1 VSLDA
6 LGTPASATVAT
17 NTDTSEPPQQPAARV
32 AATMVRAGTLSSS
45 RCFDSR
51 TPCSQSLDD
60 ETLGGNGGQ
69 ACDVVEVVL

>member
-1 VSLDA
+1 
-6 LGTPASATVAT
+6 
-17 NTDTSEPPQQPAARV
+17 V
-32 AATMVRAGTLSSS
+32 AAAMARAGTLSSS

-69 ACDVVEVVL
+69 AGDAVDVVL